1 MNAHETAVGKT
12 DKIPGP
18 QPSPSSAGDRWRRAK
33 MTLSDGKNYSQGW
46 AISQSA
52 WCERAKADGESRV
65 STQRRSMCSSLN
77 HGKEPDTWKL
87 GRENSQAKAT
97 ARTKNSRL
105 EEKERRAVL
114 PTWALFRVEVWE
126 DTWWELGVARLDL
139 LMWLYAMRFSLLLTW
154 LQELLTQ
161 LRLWC
166 MSFTTINRDSWFN
179 NLLIFS
185 IPCVFILSLQQ
196 HIF

>member
-1 MNAHETAVGKT
+1 MDAHETAVGKA

-18 QPSPSSAGDRWRRAK
+18 QPSPSSAEDRWRRAK

-52 WCERAKADGESRV
+52 WCERAKADGESRAP
-65 STQRRSMCSSLN
+65 TRRRSMGSSLN
-77 HGKEPDTWKL
+77 CGKETGTWKL
-87 GRENSQAKAT
+87 GKENSQAKVT
-97 ARTKNSRL
+97 ARTKDLRL

-126 DTWWELGVARLDL
+126 DAWWELGVARLDL

-154 LQELLTQ
+154 QELLTQ
-161 LRLWC
+161 LLLWC
-166 MSFTTINRDSWFN
+166 VSFTTTMTPA
-179 NLLIFS
+179 LITFAN
-185 IPCVFILSLQQ
+185 F
-196 HIF
+196 